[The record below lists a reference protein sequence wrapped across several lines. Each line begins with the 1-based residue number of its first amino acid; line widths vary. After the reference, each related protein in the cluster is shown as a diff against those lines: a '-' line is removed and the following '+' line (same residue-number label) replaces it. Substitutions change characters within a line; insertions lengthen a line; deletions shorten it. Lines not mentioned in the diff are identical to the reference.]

1 MIESEQDQTA
11 RFQGVIFDLD
21 GTLLDTLACIG
32 TAFNQALKESGYPT
46 HPIQDFKDFIG
57 DGVFK
62 CAERA
67 LPVNARQPT
76 TIDALVA
83 LERRLYEMFWRR
95 EIAIYDGIPELL
107 AALRAQN
114 VPTAVLTNKDQDAAN
129 DCLIECFPQ
138 HSFDCVLGY
147 TGTYPHKPDP
157 ACGAAVIKALDLRPD
172 QLMMVGDTP
181 VDLATAR
188 ACGLFAVGVSW
199 GFRTRETLIAAGL
212 DVLIEHPSEILQY
225 V

>member
-32 TAFNQALKESGYPT
+32 TAFNQALKETGYPT

-107 AALRAQN
+107 AALRARSI
-114 VPTAVLTNKDQDAAN
+114 PTAVLTNKDQDAAN
-129 DCLIECFPQ
+129 ACLIECFPQ

-147 TGTYPHKPDP
+147 TGAYPHKPDP
-157 ACGAAVIKALDLRPD
+157 ACGAAVIKTLGLRPD
-172 QLMMVGDTP
+172 ELMMVGDTP

-188 ACGLFAVGVSW
+188 ACSLFAVGVSW
-199 GFRTRETLIAAGL
+199 GFRSRETLTAAGA
-212 DVLIEHPSEILQY
+212 DVLIEHPLELLHY

>member
-67 LPVNARQPT
+67 LPANARRPT

-147 TGTYPHKPDP
+147 TGAYPHKPDP

>member
-1 MIESEQDQTA
+1 MIKPIRPQNMP
-11 RFQGVIFDLD
+11 FQGIIFDLD

-32 TAFNQALKESGYPT
+32 TAFNTALAEMGYPS
-46 HPIQDFKDFIG
+46 HPIQDYQGFIG

-67 LPVNARQPT
+67 LPKTARQADV
-76 TIDALVA
+76 IDALVA
-83 LERRLYEMFWRR
+83 LERRIYEHTWRR

-107 AALRAQN
+107 TGLRTQGI
-114 VPTAVLTNKDQDAAN
+114 PTAVLTNKDQNAAD
-129 DCLIECFPQ
+129 DCLHECFPQ
-138 HSFDCVLGY
+138 HAFDCVIGY
-147 TGTYPHKPDP
+147 SGAYPHKPDP
-157 ACGAAVIKALDLRPD
+157 ACGEAVIKALGLRPD

-188 ACGLFAVGVSW
+188 ACSLFAVGVSW
-199 GFRTRETLIAAGL
+199 GFRRRETLISAGL
-212 DVLIEHPSEILQY
+212 DVLIEHPLELLQY